1 MVPSKVI
8 FTEPP
13 PSLKGVWGRML
24 LAMSIVLTATLAV
37 TLLWRT
43 ANWPGSAAARA
54 LVLGFGIAF
63 GARYGAHGR
72 LRGQMTVQIVIGAIS
87 AALFFALW
95 VSSAS

>member
-1 MVPSKVI
+1 MVPPKVI

-87 AALFFALW
+87 AALFFALYAW
-95 VSSAS
+95 SGL

>member
-1 MVPSKVI
+1 MGPPKLI

-13 PSLKGVWGRML
+13 PSLKGVWGRTIV
-24 LAMSIVLTATLAV
+24 AMSIVLAATLAV

>member
-87 AALFFALW
+87 AALFFALYAW
-95 VSSAS
+95 SGL